1 MLRKPNVRLLL
12 ILVAA
17 SAMFAQSPIPM
28 DFGFRF
34 GGGQEG
40 FLLRTMTVDSSGNI
54 YAAGSALQPAFRPD
68 IVLGPGGQSDIYV
81 IKFDSAGQRALYAT
95 VIGGSGYD
103 TLEAIAVDDS
113 GQVWLSG
120 TSTSQDFPAQGVRG
134 IAQAFVIRLSSDG
147 QRIVRATFFGGVG
160 TRPRA
165 IALDHTGGAYV
176 AGATPV
182 EQFSATNGAFQ
193 TAASIPQPGQDKG
206 FVMRIEANGRMAAAT
221 FLAGSR
227 MDEVRGIV
235 VAAGGQPV
243 VTGVSQS
250 PDFPVTPGA
259 YRAGSSDPFA
269 AFVSVLAPDLSALLH
284 STRSDLGDEFQSI
297 ALDASGNIYVAG
309 GQYSITIAKF
319 SAAANRLLYRR
330 RFVGSIGAS
339 ASGLAARP
347 DGTVFIVG
355 WTNSPDLPTR
365 NSLSFCA
372 LNLPTVV
379 EPALVAFLMQLSPNG
394 EMVHSTFMGG
404 PAFTSAQAVALDATG
419 RIIIAGS
426 TGDSQ
431 FPGSREIAACGLGRA
446 WILKLDPDRLP
457 TGRVAPA
464 CLVHGATFN
473 YAPISPG
480 SIMTVFGSNLG
491 PSSGLVAQP
500 VSGRYVP
507 DLSGT
512 QVTVDGVSAAMLYAS
527 DTQINF
533 VVPWDIREGS
543 QRRRVCVSR
552 GGAEQCLYTNAT
564 AAAPGI
570 FADAEGGS
578 AALNQDG
585 AINSAGNRAP
595 RGSIVALYLTGTGAL
610 DRSVENG
617 EVIPASAIP
626 RLSRTVSAEF
636 VETIYQS
643 CWHGLCPPIINR
655 YPAEVLYAG
664 AAPTLVAGVTQ
675 INVRVPS
682 TAPVGPNVSVVV
694 RVSGA
699 APVTGAIGIAPG
711 P

>member
-1 MLRKPNVRLLL
+1 MLTKPTVRLLL
-12 ILVAA
+12 LLGAA
-17 SAMFAQSPIPM
+17 SAVFAQSPIPM
-28 DFGFRF
+28 EFGFRF
-34 GGGQEG
+34 GGGQDG
-40 FLLRTMTVDSSGNI
+40 FLLRRMTVDSSGNI

-68 IVLGPGGQSDIYV
+68 IVLGPGGQSDIYI

-103 TLEAIAVDDS
+103 ALEAIAVDAS

-120 TSTSQDFPAQGVRG
+120 TSTSQDFPAQGVNG
-134 IAQAFVIRLSSDG
+134 VAQAFVIRLSSDG
-147 QRIVRATFFGGVG
+147 QRIVQATLFGGVG
-160 TRPRA
+160 THPRA
-165 IALDHTGGAYV
+165 IAPDRTGGAYV

-182 EQFSATNGAFQ
+182 AQFSATPGAFQ
-193 TAASIPQPGQDKG
+193 TAASIPQPGPDKG
-206 FVMRIEANGRMAAAT
+206 FVMHIEADGRIAAAT

-227 MDEVRGIV
+227 MDEVRGI
-235 VAAGGQPV
+235 AITAGRQPV
-243 VTGVSQS
+243 VTGVSHS

-284 STRSDLGDEFQSI
+284 STRSDLGDDFQSI
-297 ALDASGNIYVAG
+297 ALDAAGNIYVAG

-319 SAAANRLLYRR
+319 SAAADRLLYRR
-330 RFVGSIGAS
+330 QFAPSLGAT
-339 ASGLAARP
+339 ASELAARP
-347 DGTVFIVG
+347 DGTVFLVG

-379 EPALVAFLMQLSPNG
+379 EPAVVALLMQWSPAG

-404 PAFTSAQAVALDATG
+404 PAFTSAQAVALDGAG
-419 RIIIAGS
+419 RVIIAGS

-431 FPGSREIAACGLGRA
+431 FPAAREIAAGGVGRA

-457 TGRVAPA
+457 AGRVAPA
-464 CLVHGATFN
+464 CLVHGAMFN

-480 SIMTVFGSNLG
+480 SIMTIFGSNLG

-500 VSGRYVP
+500 VNGRYGSE
-507 DLSGT
+507 LSGT
-512 QVTVDGVSAAMLYAS
+512 QVTVDGVFAAMLYAS

-533 VVPWDIREGS
+533 VVPWEISEGA
-543 QRRRVCVSR
+543 QKRRVCVSR
-552 GGAEQCLYTNAT
+552 GGAEQCLYANAT
-564 AAAPGI
+564 AVAPGI
-570 FADAEGGS
+570 FTDAERRA

-585 AINSAGNRAP
+585 SINSAGNRAP
-595 RGSIVALYLTGTGAL
+595 RGSVVALFLTGTGAL
-610 DRSVENG
+610 DKSVGNG
-617 EVIPASAIP
+617 EVIPASGAP
-626 RLSRTVSAEF
+626 RLVRAVSTEF
-636 VETIYQS
+636 VETIFQS
-643 CWHGLCPPIINR
+643 CWHGSCPPIINR

-664 AAPTLVAGVTQ
+664 AAPALVAGVTQ
-675 INVRVPS
+675 INVRVPA
-682 TAPVGPNVSVVV
+682 TAPVGPNVSLAV

-699 APVTGAIGIAPG
+699 APVSGSIGISPE